1 MGRYSIR
8 AAALAA
14 AVLVAVCAPGA
25 RAASTAVTGLTAA
38 QPVTNIAPSLHWN
51 AFTGATAYRVVRDAS
66 LLTFTD
72 ATAGEGT
79 HGYSVRAEDRA
90 GNQAVAVSPAAL
102 ITVDHT
108 APAAPAGLTAT
119 VSGTSVALSWQPA
132 ADTSG
137 IATYRVLRDGQPV
150 SSTAATRRR
159 SGAGDRQTAAFGNAS
174 YAALRR
180 SLRSR
185 MAVEARPS
193 VSRGASPGSLVT
205 PATEAPL

>member
-90 GNQAVAVSPAAL
+90 GNQAVAVSPRCA
-102 ITVDHT
+102 DHGR
-108 APAAPAGLTAT
+108 PH
-119 VSGTSVALSWQPA
+119 
-132 ADTSG
+132 
-137 IATYRVLRDGQPV
+137 
-150 SSTAATRRR
+150 
-159 SGAGDRQTAAFGNAS
+159 GAGRAGRPDRDRVGDERRAQLAAGGGHVRNRDLPGAARRAAGIVDGCDKAS
-174 YAALRR
+174 IW
-180 SLRSR
+180 
-185 MAVEARPS
+185 
-193 VSRGASPGSLVT
+193 GG
-205 PATEAPL
+205 